1 VRKLQAAAQIYR
13 WRGAVAGRLRQD
25 DRSQFLFLL
34 IDVWSDRPDYWII
47 FEDLALREP
56 ESISN

>member
-1 VRKLQAAAQIYR
+1 VIDLK
-13 WRGAVAGRLRQD
+13 
-25 DRSQFLFLL
+25 FLVFL

-56 ESISN
+56 ESIGN